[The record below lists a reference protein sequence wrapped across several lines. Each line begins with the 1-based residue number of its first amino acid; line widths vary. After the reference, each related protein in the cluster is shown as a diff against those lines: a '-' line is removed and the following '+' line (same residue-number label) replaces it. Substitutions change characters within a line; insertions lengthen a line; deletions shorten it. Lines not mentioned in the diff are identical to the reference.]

1 MKGTPMKKKEKAS
14 VQSNETKA
22 KLGKYA
28 TLHGVA
34 ATRRHFKAEM
44 SNICQK
50 SLQENIINLYTAEV
64 SARAKKWILQL
75 SHQEARKA
83 NEIAQIS

>member
-1 MKGTPMKKKEKAS
+1 MKKKEKAS
-14 VQSNETKA
+14 VQSNETGA

-50 SLQENIINLYTAEV
+50 SQ
-64 SARAKKWILQL
+64 
-75 SHQEARKA
+75 
-83 NEIAQIS
+83 